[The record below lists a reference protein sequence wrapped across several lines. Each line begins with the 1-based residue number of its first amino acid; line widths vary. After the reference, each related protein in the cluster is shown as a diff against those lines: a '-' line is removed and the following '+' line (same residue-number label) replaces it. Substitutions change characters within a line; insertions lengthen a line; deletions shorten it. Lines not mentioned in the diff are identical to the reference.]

1 MTDAMAVLHDACA
14 ALNKK
19 CPIIN
24 VHNLLFKPGYLFK
37 LYCPYDITVSG
48 DCATQFIISHLG
60 NRFLP
65 RLLPEPSCATSH
77 RHH

>member
-19 CPIIN
+19 CLIIN
-24 VHNLLFKPGYLFK
+24 VHHLLFKAGYLFK

-48 DCATQFIISHLG
+48 DSVQLSSLSVI
-60 NRFLP
+60 
-65 RLLPEPSCATSH
+65 
-77 RHH
+77 